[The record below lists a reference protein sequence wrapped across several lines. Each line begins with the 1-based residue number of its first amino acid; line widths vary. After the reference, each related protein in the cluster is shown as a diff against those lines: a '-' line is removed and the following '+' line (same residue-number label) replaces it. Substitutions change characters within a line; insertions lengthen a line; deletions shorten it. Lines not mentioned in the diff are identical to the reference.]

1 MGAGSRA
8 RRPEGV
14 VTAVPPEPVGR
25 AVDPDVAIPDSSDRT
40 VALRNDPSGIIAR
53 SVLTLAHLPLE
64 LPDHALVGG
73 LAVMVRLSE
82 SHRVTTDFDEVT
94 ADREGAIGVLVAGGA
109 MEVARGVYLPEA
121 GLQLDLLDAGISFDE
136 LATTETTSDMER
148 EAVRLA
154 QANRYA
160 LESAVLTDVV
170 VLDGEDVAA
179 RVPIC
184 VATAGAL
191 VAMKVNSALSSTR
204 TREKAAADTYD
215 AYRLIRAWG
224 SDVIVDD
231 LAPAPEALRSTAAD
245 QIARLYRDDVDRTAY
260 ELRRVSVP
268 GVESVDAGRLSAVA
282 VVGERLAG
290 GVVSPPAGAGA
301 G

>member
-1 MGAGSRA
+1 MAGS
-8 RRPEGV
+8 
-14 VTAVPPEPVGR
+14 
-25 AVDPDVAIPDSSDRT
+25 DVEISGFSHRT
-40 VALRNDPSGIIAR
+40 VAIRNDPRGIVAR
-53 SVLTLAHLPLE
+53 SVLTLAQLPHE

-94 ADREGAIGVLVAGGA
+94 ANREEAIGVLVAGGA
-109 MEVARGVYLPEA
+109 KEVARGVYLPDA
-121 GLQLDLLDAGISFDE
+121 GLQLDLLDAGISLDE
-136 LATTETTSDMER
+136 LAATEVTSDLER
-148 EAVRLA
+148 EAVQLA
-154 QANRYA
+154 LANRYA

-170 VLDGEDVAA
+170 VLDDDDVAA
-179 RVPIC
+179 RVSIC
-184 VATAGAL
+184 VAPAGAL

-204 TREKAAADTYD
+204 SREKAAADTYD

-231 LAPAPEALRSTAAD
+231 LAPAPEALRATTAS
-245 QIARLYRDDVDRTAY
+245 QLHRLYRDDVDRTAY

-268 GVESVDAGRLSAVA
+268 GVQSVDADRLSAVA
-282 VVGERLAG
+282 VVADRLA
-290 GVVSPPAGAGA
+290 PAGVSAPGDAAG